1 MRLLSIIPYPF
12 LPPNNGGR
20 ICIEQT
26 HIHIGKQCDEL
37 LICTQ
42 NNSLEPNTPFR
53 ILAQIPNS
61 KLRYTPFLITRKI
74 YKAAKQW
81 QADALMC
88 EHPYMAPS
96 VWLAAILLK
105 KPWFIR
111 SHNIEATRFQSL
123 GKIWWPLL
131 FAFEKWAHKKA
142 AASFFITQEDAHYAL
157 EKYHLK
163 ANQIAHAPFGT
174 PLQNAPQKNELIK
187 TEFCKANHVDAS
199 QPILYFLGALDYR
212 PNEEAVE
219 NIVFEI
225 YPRLLKQNFQGTI
238 LIIGKGLNPS
248 LQAAIQASNHIRY
261 VGFVNSLSDLFHA
274 ADLMINPMQTGGG
287 IKTKVIEALANNIKV
302 VSTENGANGI
312 YKDKIGE
319 QLQIVDDLDW
329 DQFSNA
335 IGLHLSI
342 ATKTENAFYTYY
354 NWDAITRN
362 MISTIEEHLNS
373 KSA

>member
-1 MRLLSIIPYPF
+1 LRLLSIIPYPF

-20 ICIEQT
+20 ICIEQI

-42 NNSLEPNTPFR
+42 NNSLEPNTPFH
-53 ILAQIPNS
+53 ILAQIPNG

-96 VWLAAILLK
+96 VWLAALMLK

-131 FAFEKWAHKKA
+131 FAFEKWAHKTA
-142 AASFFITQEDAHYAL
+142 AASFFITQEDAQYAL

-163 ANQIAHAPFGT
+163 SSQIAHAPFGT
-174 PLQNAPQKNELIK
+174 PLHNAPEKNALIK
-187 TEFCKANHVDAS
+187 TEFCKEHKIDAS

-219 NIVFEI
+219 HIVFEI

-248 LQAAIQASNHIRY
+248 LQAAIQANKHIRCI
-261 VGFVNSLSDLFHA
+261 GFVNSLSDLFHA
-274 ADLMINPMQTGGG
+274 ADLI
-287 IKTKVIEALANNIKV
+287 ANNIKV

-319 QLQIVDDLDW
+319 QLQIVADLNW
-329 DQFSNA
+329 EQFCKA
-335 IGLHLSI
+335 IQYHLSI
-342 ATKTENAFYTYY
+342 TTATTADFYAYY
-354 NWDAITRN
+354 NWEAITKN
-362 MISTIEEHLNS
+362 MLAIMKQHLNL
-373 KSA
+373 KNG

>member
-26 HIHIGKQCDEL
+26 HIYLGKQCEETL
-37 LICTQ
+37 LCTQ
-42 NNSLEPNTPFR
+42 NNNIAPNTPFH
-53 ILAQIPNS
+53 IVEQIPNG
-61 KLRYTPFLITRKI
+61 KIRYAPFLITWKI
-74 YKAAKQW
+74 YKAAKQE
-81 QADALMC
+81 QADALLC

-96 VWLAAILLK
+96 VWLAAIMLK
-105 KPWFIR
+105 IPWFIR

-142 AASFFITQEDAHYAL
+142 AASFFITQEDAQFAV
-157 EKYHLK
+157 EKYNLK
-163 ANQIAHAPFGT
+163 PNQIAHAPFGT
-174 PLQNAPQKNELIK
+174 ALQKAPLKNADRK
-187 TEFCKANHVDAS
+187 TTFCSAYHIDAS

-219 NIVFEI
+219 NIIHEI
-225 YPRLLKQNFQGTI
+225 YPRLLQQNFQGTI
-238 LIIGKGLNPS
+238 LIIGKGLNPY
-248 LQAAIQASNHIRY
+248 LQAAIKASKHIRY

-274 ADLMINPMQTGGG
+274 ADVMINPMQTGGG

-319 QLQIVDDLDW
+319 QLQIVEDLDW
-329 DQFSNA
+329 EHFSKA
-335 IGLHLSI
+335 IHYHLSI
-342 ATKTENAFYTYY
+342 ATATKEDFYAYY
-354 NWDAITRN
+354 NWEAITKN
-362 MISTIEEHLNS
+362 MLAIMKQHLNL
-373 KSA
+373 KNG